1 MKRTFV
7 LTSAVAAG
15 LAMSS
20 LAAFA
25 QAAPAAAP
33 AAPAAVKPEAIPAK
47 VAIIAFEEAVAAT
60 NEDRAVRDGRRRE
73 EDIERI
79 GHGLSG
85 REKSMEVLAGE
96 PPLTCRGKL
105 PLHFA
110 SGGVHPIDVAVV
122 AREEHP
128 AAINRRR

>member
-1 MKRTFV
+1 MERPD
-7 LTSAVAAG
+7 A
-15 LAMSS
+15 LAR
-20 LAAFA
+20 LL
-25 QAAPAAAP
+25 
-33 AAPAAVKPEAIPAK
+33 VDRVDI
-47 VAIIAFEEAVAAT
+47 AVAAT

-105 PLHFA
+105 PLHFS

-128 AAINRRR
+128 AAIDRGR